1 MAKKVL
7 FINQEIDPYVAE
19 SHMSVMG
26 RELPQKMQE
35 AGFEIRT
42 FMPKW
47 GTINERRGQLHE
59 VIRLSGM
66 NLIIDDTDHPLIIKV
81 ASIPVTRQQI
91 YFIDNDDYFNN
102 RQMGTDETGQEY
114 TDNGE
119 RAIFFARGVLET
131 VKKLRWQPDVII
143 CQGWMSAV
151 APLYI
156 KTAFAEEPS
165 FANTKVISALYTNE
179 LKGQLGDNFSNC
191 VDFRE
196 AKSELLEG
204 YKTPFDF
211 TELGK
216 LAIDYSDGV
225 IEGEANISEVLLQ
238 YAAEKEKPVMKFP
251 GDDYTEA
258 YKNFINEVCPDE

>member
-1 MAKKVL
+1 
-7 FINQEIDPYVAE
+7 
-19 SHMSVMG
+19 
-26 RELPQKMQE
+26 
-35 AGFEIRT
+35 
-42 FMPKW
+42 
-47 GTINERRGQLHE
+47 
-59 VIRLSGM
+59 
-66 NLIIDDTDHPLIIKV
+66 
-81 ASIPVTRQQI
+81 
-91 YFIDNDDYFNN
+91 
-102 RQMGTDETGQEY
+102 MGTDETGQEY

-211 TELGK
+211 TEL
-216 LAIDYSDGV
+216 
-225 IEGEANISEVLLQ
+225 ANWLSTTATVSLR
-238 YAAEKEKPVMKFP
+238 EKPTFRKYCFSMLP
-251 GDDYTEA
+251 RRRSL
-258 YKNFINEVCPDE
+258 

>member
-1 MAKKVL
+1 
-7 FINQEIDPYVAE
+7 
-19 SHMSVMG
+19 
-26 RELPQKMQE
+26 
-35 AGFEIRT
+35 
-42 FMPKW
+42 
-47 GTINERRGQLHE
+47 
-59 VIRLSGM
+59 
-66 NLIIDDTDHPLIIKV
+66 
-81 ASIPVTRQQI
+81 
-91 YFIDNDDYFNN
+91 
-102 RQMGTDETGQEY
+102 
-114 TDNGE
+114 
-119 RAIFFARGVLET
+119 
-131 VKKLRWQPDVII
+131 
-143 CQGWMSAV
+143 MSAV

-225 IEGEANISEVLLQ
+225 IEGEANVSEVLLQ
-238 YAAEKEKPVMKFP
+238 YAAEKKKPVMTFP